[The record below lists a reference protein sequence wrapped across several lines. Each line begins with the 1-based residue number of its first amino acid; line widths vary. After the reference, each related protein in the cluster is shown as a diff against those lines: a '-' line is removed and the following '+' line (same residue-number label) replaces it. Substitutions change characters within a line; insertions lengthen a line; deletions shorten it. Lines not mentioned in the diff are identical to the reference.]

1 MKKIL
6 YLLVLVTLT
15 GYAQINEEH
24 LKIGDNAPTILGIDQ
39 FGNRINSDIILQHNK
54 ILLLFYR
61 GNWCPYC
68 RRHLKALSENLEQL
82 TKKGYQVLVVTPE
95 NIEKT
100 KETST
105 LFEVNYSIIHD
116 TDNKIMNEY
125 LVAFDVNKQN
135 VTNFYK
141 FTLNKIKKYN
151 EPDNAVLPVP
161 ATYVINQNGKIA
173 FVHYDPDY
181 KKRASFETILN
192 LSD

>member
-68 RRHLKALSENLEQL
+68 RRHLKELSENLEQL